1 MSLSY
6 LINQSSKFIWYSAH
20 YIISFKYAT
29 PIKIDKS
36 NPPPFYGKMPSGK
49 KLFFE
54 MMKLLNE
61 ERKLINSKFYKI
73 PKTELKDLINTAKG
87 SFDFFLDLPKIDKR
101 RTSGKF
107 SEVKTN
113 KDLPKYFLRNFHY
126 QTDGYL
132 SEKSARLYEFQ
143 VETLFSGCAA
153 TMRRFSMIPLI
164 KFIKDENLPRTK
176 LLDIGTGTGDIIATY
191 KLNTKNLEVTC
202 SDLSEEYLNVAKE
215 KLKKFSD
222 INYVNCKGEELPFDE
237 KSYDIVTSTYV
248 FHEVPSAIRKKN
260 F

>member
-6 LINQSSKFIWYSAH
+6 LINQSSNFIWYSAH

-36 NPPPFYGKMPSGK
+36 NPPPFYGKMPTGR

-202 SDLSEEYLNVAKE
+202 SDLSEEYLKYLFCHLV
-215 KLKKFSD
+215 L
-222 INYVNCKGEELPFDE
+222 
-237 KSYDIVTSTYV
+237 
-248 FHEVPSAIRKKN
+248 
-260 F
+260 